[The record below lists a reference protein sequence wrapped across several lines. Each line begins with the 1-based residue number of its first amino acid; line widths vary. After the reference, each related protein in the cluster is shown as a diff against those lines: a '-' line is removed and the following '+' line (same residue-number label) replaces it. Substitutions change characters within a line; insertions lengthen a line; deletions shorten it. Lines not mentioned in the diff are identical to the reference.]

1 MAPAVTRARSMG
13 ATAAQRSPSLER
25 LAARTSSRHW
35 GGLSG
40 AATEITSVRAPRF
53 GIMYEKGMGV
63 RLDIDK
69 AREIYDKGCK
79 LGLKDACRKKQK
91 LP

>member
-1 MAPAVTRARSMG
+1 MG
-13 ATAAQRSPSLER
+13 ATAAA
-25 LAARTSSRHW
+25 LAILKTGSQDFVTAL

-40 AATEITSVRAPRF
+40 LRRDHVGSCLAL

-69 AREIYDKGCK
+69 AREIYDKGRK